1 MRETLKK
8 LAIVEESYSMLEQYE
23 INLGLYRQNEVSD
36 DLKKQMQSSKA
47 KMIEFLKK
55 NGSDDMTVKLYEK
68 E

>member
-55 NGSDDMTVKLYEK
+55 NGSDDATVKLYEK